1 MTIEKNKSFFMMDSS
16 EGNVNKEA
24 IMDFVVSWTLRMAVD
39 HKKIKRPILH
49 KCSRNLLFKLIG
61 KQNFKKT
68 RVVKVETWKQYRKI
82 DLWVRIILEENG
94 VCEQHDVLIED
105 KVYSKLRDKQLSDIR
120 SAFDKY
126 LDEEQIITERHYILL
141 TCMESYDAN
150 INHYSKASDD
160 GFTLIPWDELM
171 VAMFAGRKPMYSE
184 SEIFNEFWVKSWN

>member
-16 EGNVNKEA
+16 EGNANKEA

-49 KCSRNLLFKLIG
+49 ECSRNLLFKLIG

-150 INHYSKASDD
+150 INQYSKASDD

>member
-16 EGNVNKEA
+16 EGNANKEA

-49 KCSRNLLFKLIG
+49 ECSRNLLFKLIG

-150 INHYSKASDD
+150 IIQYSKASDD

>member
-1 MTIEKNKSFFMMDSS
+1 MDSS
-16 EGNVNKEA
+16 EGNANKEA

-49 KCSRNLLFKLIG
+49 ECSRNLLFKLIG

-150 INHYSKASDD
+150 INQYSKASDD